1 MKIKTDTELTI
12 KLPVT
17 VDVPDYHEFKHIE
30 DLLHRLGAK
39 RARVTEIGCNDFG
52 HYVGLVHTSS
62 AQHRRL
68 VKQMMAKFEQE

>member
-12 KLPVT
+12 KLPTT
-17 VDVPDYHEFKHIE
+17 VEVSDYHEFKQIE

-68 VKQMMAKFEQE
+68 AEQMIAETFER